1 MNSKVKKNILSEKRL
16 LSYSSTTRSN
26 KLKDKKML
34 YLNYMKQKTKIMKAS
49 DKMKTFNVTFNK
61 NEVVYNDNYNRQAM
75 FKDNSFLDRDYVYTT
90 NKNAFSITMIA
101 KNHLDRLEKAKQFF
115 KDTYNKLAN
124 SIEVRAVQKA
134 TNTSIAV
141 NNNQLKLVA

>member
-16 LSYSSTTRSN
+16 LSCSSTTRSN

-101 KNHLDRLEKAKQFF
+101 KNHLDCLEKAKQFF

-124 SIEVRAVQKA
+124 SIEVRTVQKA
-134 TNTSIAV
+134 TNTSIVV